1 MRVFAAAALIALVL
15 AGGVSGAIVP
25 NRSIAGVSLGQTRA
39 HVRATLGTPLSVRH
53 ARNEFG
59 AYTVFRYRQVTV
71 TFQGNA
77 GATGLTT
84 TSPAQRTRKGV
95 GVGSTEAQVRAGVHG
110 VRCETFAPLR
120 HCTFGRELP
129 GRRVTDFV
137 LRRGRVVRVVVGFVI
152 D

>member
-1 MRVFAAAALIALVL
+1 MRALAVAALGALAL
-15 AGGVSGAIVP
+15 ATGAGGAIVP
-25 NRSIAGVSLGQTRA
+25 QRSIAGVALGHTRA
-39 HVRATLGTPLSVRH
+39 HVRATLGKPLSVRH
-53 ARNEFG
+53 GRNEFG

-84 TSPAQRTRKGV
+84 ASRAQRTRKGV
-95 GVGSTEAQVRAGVHG
+95 GVGSTEAQVKRGVRG
-110 VRCETFAPLR
+110 VRCTTTASLR
-120 HCTFGRELP
+120 HCTLGRELP

-137 LRRGRVVRVVVGFVI
+137 LRRGHVVRVVVGFVI